1 MLIVCFQVMAFG
13 LFLMDNKENSIYKM
27 DGKKRINLTKIDRI
41 LKVFHLVYAKNS
53 CKCSNQFVSVCF
65 KIWVFFQQLEVVPL
79 YGDMQIKPYH
89 YIQKSLNF
97 DPSRWTFCES
107 SQLSPQSNLLANL
120 EAIREDHM
128 AYISQLARHSNE
140 VNLASSLQ
148 CFCLPSHYPL
158 PYSFSTHFHGS
169 YVNPT
174 EKDLE

>member
-1 MLIVCFQVMAFG
+1 MLHVWYSHVYVM
-13 LFLMDNKENSIYKM
+13 
-27 DGKKRINLTKIDRI
+27 
-41 LKVFHLVYAKNS
+41 
-53 CKCSNQFVSVCF
+53 
-65 KIWVFFQQLEVVPL
+65 FQQLEVVPL

-140 VNLASSLQ
+140 VKKTVKANRSNNIKISI
-148 CFCLPSHYPL
+148 
-158 PYSFSTHFHGS
+158 
-169 YVNPT
+169 
-174 EKDLE
+174 

>member
-1 MLIVCFQVMAFG
+1 M
-13 LFLMDNKENSIYKM
+13 
-27 DGKKRINLTKIDRI
+27 
-41 LKVFHLVYAKNS
+41 
-53 CKCSNQFVSVCF
+53 
-65 KIWVFFQQLEVVPL
+65 FQQLEVVPL

-140 VNLASSLQ
+140 VKKKSDK
-148 CFCLPSHYPL
+148 
-158 PYSFSTHFHGS
+158 STMYLDCYKYISKTLLKCKINAKIFI
-169 YVNPT
+169 
-174 EKDLE
+174 

>member
-1 MLIVCFQVMAFG
+1 MAFG

-27 DGKKRINLTKIDRI
+27 DGKKRVNLTKIDRI
-41 LKVFHLVYAKNS
+41 LKVSKLINVHNVCEELIEVFVLHVWYSHVY
-53 CKCSNQFVSVCF
+53 VM
-65 KIWVFFQQLEVVPL
+65 FQQLEVVPL

-140 VNLASSLQ
+140 VTKSVKANRSNNIEI
-148 CFCLPSHYPL
+148 PL
-158 PYSFSTHFHGS
+158 
-169 YVNPT
+169 
-174 EKDLE
+174 